1 MNCKE
6 IKLKLSTYQDRKL
19 PGKEMLEIENHLK
32 ICSECSQSF
41 EELDVTWQVL
51 GEVEKFESA
60 PFFWTRLTQRISER
74 ETRKSLINPLNW
86 FPVPV
91 FTTAFLIFAFL
102 IGVYFGKT
110 IFHQSISMQQ
120 AAIDQEVNGFLTIN
134 SLDEYTGE
142 SLPDAY
148 VSLISENSQ

>member
-6 IKLKLSTYQDRKL
+6 IKTKLSPFQDRIL
-19 PGKEMLEIENHLK
+19 PDEEMLKIKNHLK
-32 ICSECSQSF
+32 VCSECQQSF
-41 EELDVTWQVL
+41 AELDFAWEVL
-51 GEVEKFESA
+51 EQVEKFESA
-60 PFFWTRLTQRISER
+60 PFFWTRLSQRISER
-74 ETRKSLINPLNW
+74 ENQKSFINPLQW

-91 FTTAFLIFAFL
+91 VSTAFVIFAFV

-110 IFHQSISMQQ
+110 IFHQSTSINQT
-120 AAIDQEVNGFLTIN
+120 AIEQEVNELLTIN

-142 SLPDAY
+142 SLSDAY